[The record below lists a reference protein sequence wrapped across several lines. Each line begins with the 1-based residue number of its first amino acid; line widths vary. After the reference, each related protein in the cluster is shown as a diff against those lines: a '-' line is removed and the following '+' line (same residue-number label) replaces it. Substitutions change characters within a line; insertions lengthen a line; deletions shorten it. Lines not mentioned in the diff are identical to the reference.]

1 MLLDSEGHKPHA
13 LFVADAQGAKL
24 DTGLAFAAVKTMQ
37 PHIAKIFSVKAP
49 WRIAQIKLKA
59 VVFLSG
65 SVWLTDL
72 T

>member
-13 LFVADAQGAKL
+13 LSSAMLRLPSSIRARRLRGKNYS
-24 DTGLAFAAVKTMQ
+24 AAHCQDFQCEGT
-37 PHIAKIFSVKAP
+37 

-59 VVFLSG
+59 VAFLSG